1 MRGRSATST
10 IWKTVVFAGAMLGTA
25 ACGGKSNGGE
35 TTPDNTAEAAPD
47 EAATPTESA
56 DMPAGEDPCAGQDPC
71 AGEEEDP
78 CAGRPRGSEDEE
90 GGVGRGFVLS

>member
-25 ACGGKSNGGE
+25 ACGGKSNNGS
-35 TTPDNTAEAAPD
+35 TAPDNTAEATPD

-56 DMPAGEDPCAGQDPC
+56 DMPDDPCAGTEDPC

-78 CAGRPRGSEDEE
+78 CAGRPRGSEEDE